1 MTPSQRDDS
10 LGYRLRAARA
20 AAGLSQSM
28 LERKSGIPKS
38 MLSRYENDH
47 LLPSVRTL
55 RRLAEAI
62 GIGAA
67 TFFEDE
73 ASPAMLDRELA
84 HRGVRFGSRA
94 EMLRYADMICDAL
107 AQQEKQ
113 RVRTEPTI
121 VIR

>member
-1 MTPSQRDDS
+1 MATTPIAWSDS
-10 LGYRLRAARA
+10 LGDRLRAART

-62 GIGAA
+62 GVAA
-67 TFFEDE
+67 SALFENGD
-73 ASPAMLDRELA
+73 SPAMLDRELA
-84 HRGVRFGSRA
+84 RRGVRFTSRA
-94 EMLRYADMICDAL
+94 EMLRYADMICDAI
-107 AQQEKQ
+107 AQQDKQ
-113 RVRTEPTI
+113 G
-121 VIR
+121 